1 MKGTVPASSFSCS
14 ADRQERRPGLPA
26 CRRPDRSRSTFR
38 KTACCSKRAYWPTN
52 TPFSAKVRTTN
63 LGPFGEVIRSTGPM
77 AKANP
82 FRFSTKY
89 QDDETDL
96 LYYGYRYYNAS
107 TGRWLSEDPIN
118 ESGFKLYAG
127 RGRWF
132 YPDEE
137 KNLYRF
143 VGNNPNDTY
152 DLYGLLDPGTTCRTL
167 VIAAPTVAVGVASL
181 PAEAIVLGV
190 VIVAEGVV
198 ITYELCTG
206 RCPWAKR
213 CKPCNPPVGTGMYRT
228 DSPPSRPHWI
238 NGVWEPIH
246 THHMVVTQRSVDAKV
261 GPCKCDSKE
270 VSATAG
276 ATPGPNEIPEVA
288 PTGGG
293 VTRLPWPF

>member
-1 MKGTVPASSFSCS
+1 MLAEHHGEGLSGAVS
-14 ADRQERRPGLPA
+14 AHYR
-26 CRRPDRSRSTFR
+26 
-38 KTACCSKRAYWPTN
+38 Y
-52 TPFSAKVRTTN
+52 
-63 LGPFGEVIRSTGPM
+63 GPFGEVLRATGPM
-77 AKANP
+77 AKVNP